1 MGVCECVCVGKEEV
15 QMQVGVEVEWKRNV
29 GVIVDSNEQ
38 FRVDA
43 PSTYD
48 STFSLLLSLFN
59 GECYGA

>member
-1 MGVCECVCVGKEEV
+1 
-15 QMQVGVEVEWKRNV
+15 MQVGVEVEWKRNV

-59 GECYGA
+59 SECYGA